1 MLKRFS
7 LSKRSNQYGKRSG
20 KFRSNFERTV
30 AEDLDVRNIE
40 YEFEPYTIPYI
51 IPAKDRTYLPDFILP
66 NGIVIECKGWFNV
79 ADRQKMLY
87 VRECNPDL
95 DIRFVLMSPNS
106 TISKKVKQ
114 LMQCGVIDMI
124 FCGQIKWFQRMV
136 KKKRKRDRRIYL
148 K

>member
-30 AEDLDVRNIE
+30 AEDLDIRNIE

-51 IPAKDRTYLPDFILP
+51 IPAKDRTYLPDFILS

-87 VRECNPDL
+87 VRECNPNL

-106 TISKKVKQ
+106 TISKKSKTTYAMWCDRHGFLWSDKVVPKEW
-114 LMQCGVIDMI
+114 LR
-124 FCGQIKWFQRMV
+124 KK
-136 KKKRKRDRRIYL
+136 KKKRKNL
-148 K
+148 S

>member
-1 MLKRFS
+1 M
-7 LSKRSNQYGKRSG
+7 SKRSNQYGKRSG

-30 AEDLDVRNIE
+30 AEDLDKRKIE

-66 NGIVIECKGWFNV
+66 NGVVIECKGWFNV

-87 VRECNPDL
+87 VKECNPDL

-106 TISKKVKQ
+106 TISKKSNILSGLDACSFSVV
-114 LMQCGVIDMI
+114 G
-124 FCGQIKWFQRMV
+124 
-136 KKKRKRDRRIYL
+136 
-148 K
+148 